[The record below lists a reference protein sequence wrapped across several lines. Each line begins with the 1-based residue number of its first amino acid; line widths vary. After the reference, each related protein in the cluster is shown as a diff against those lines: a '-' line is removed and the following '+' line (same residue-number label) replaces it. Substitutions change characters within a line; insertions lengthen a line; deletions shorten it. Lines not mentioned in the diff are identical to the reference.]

1 QAGFGGVVSFE
12 VGTSQK
18 EAWAFMDA
26 LQLIS
31 IATNI
36 GDTRSMV
43 THPASTTHG
52 RWSPEDR
59 MLCGI
64 GDNLVRLSV
73 GLESLGDLQQDI
85 DLALQIALAQKDQ
98 SVRGYSLLEALE

>member
-1 QAGFGGVVSFE
+1 
-12 VGTSQK
+12 
-18 EAWAFMDA
+18 
-26 LQLIS
+26 
-31 IATNI
+31 
-36 GDTRSMV
+36 
-43 THPASTTHG
+43 
-52 RWSPEDR
+52 